1 MYMSIVRLSLSL
13 LSAASSLVVTFAA
26 PYFCQHRFDSQFR
39 LDSPKYLAVAKV
51 TLKVNYPFTVDDYTS
66 QPLAV
71 KAFDD
76 KIYIA
81 GLDGAIFTPL
91 ELRVVHADEECSTK
105 TESPDCVKDGTED
118 GTKYLIRTS
127 TDSHKGYL
135 GVSKGF
141 IQVFSSY
148 ADASYSMLI
157 VNGDKVRIRYRNA
170 ENSEYTVVSMSPKI
184 PIGIQSL
191 KRLHL
196 AEPKCLA
203 VAGDPITL
211 TYLFAVDDYYNSLPG
226 CTKAEFPHCV
236 QSGIEYGTRGNM
248 DTRQGYLFVAH
259 GLLQIYINY
268 DRESLVRLVSDG
280 RQGEDSVLGQS
291 A

>member
-1 MYMSIVRLSLSL
+1 MSVF
-13 LSAASSLVVTFAA
+13 VV
-26 PYFCQHRFDSQFR
+26 R

-191 KRLHL
+191 KRCTSSYSISCPPVVKSMNPVTDEIKHSR
-196 AEPKCLA
+196 
-203 VAGDPITL
+203 
-211 TYLFAVDDYYNSLPG
+211 DYVCN
-226 CTKAEFPHCV
+226 TF
-236 QSGIEYGTRGNM
+236 
-248 DTRQGYLFVAH
+248 
-259 GLLQIYINY
+259 
-268 DRESLVRLVSDG
+268 G
-280 RQGEDSVLGQS
+280 RHT
-291 A
+291 AKKNIR